1 MYRKRESSLQKHG
14 DFIILDTICLQI
26 AFILSY
32 SIRHGSVFVY
42 SSRVY
47 RPLGLVTLLGSLV
60 AGFMM
65 NNYKNILRRNKF
77 EELKKTVLVVSVVM
91 MLDFTYLFM
100 TQTSKT
106 YSRVT
111 LGVTWV
117 LGSILVYTGRLL
129 WKAYIR
135 KQMRDKNN
143 LRAMIL
149 VTTKD
154 QAEKTLDTL
163 NKSDYMGYFVS
174 GIVFADS
181 SDGTSESNDLLNG
194 NEEHLLRGI
203 PVVADRKGVFDYL
216 VSSQVDC
223 VYVDRII
230 DTDFGKALFDGCM
243 EMGITVHYGINWI
256 IDGQDSV
263 IEKIGDN
270 IVVTSSIRFADPRQ
284 LLIKRMMDIAGGIV
298 GCIFTAVITVIIGPI
313 IFIQS
318 PGSIFFSQERV
329 GQNGRIFR
337 IYKFRSM
344 YPDAEK
350 RKAELMEKNQMKGNM
365 FKIDDD
371 PRIIPIGKFIRKTS
385 LDEFPQF
392 WNILKGDMSMVGTRP
407 PTLDEYE
414 KYELH
419 HKARLATKPGLT
431 GMWQVSGRNRVD
443 DFEEIVKL
451 DMKYIHEWNIWL
463 DIKIILLTIKNIFS
477 DDVAA

>member
-14 DFIILDTICLQI
+14 DFIILDTICLQV

-32 SIRHGSVFVY
+32 SIRHGNVFIY
-42 SSRVY
+42 SSKVY
-47 RPLGLVTLLGSLV
+47 RSLGLVTLLGSLA

-65 NNYKNILRRNKF
+65 NNYKNILRRNKL
-77 EELKKTVLVVSVVM
+77 EELKKTVLVVSIVL

-111 LGVTWV
+111 LGITWV
-117 LGSILVYTGRLL
+117 LGSILVYAGRLL
-129 WKAYIR
+129 WKAHVR
-135 KQMRDKNN
+135 KQMQDKNN

-149 VTTKD
+149 VTTKE
-154 QAEKTLDTL
+154 QAEKTLDKL
-163 NKSDYMGYFVS
+163 NKSDYREYFVR
-174 GIVFADS
+174 GIVFADPPG
-181 SDGTSESNDLLNG
+181 GTSVSNDLFHG
-194 NEEHLLRGI
+194 NEGQSVRGI
-203 PVVADRKGVFDYL
+203 PVVAGREDVFHYL

-223 VYVDRII
+223 VYVDWTI
-230 DTDFGKALFDGCM
+230 DTDFGKELFDGCM
-243 EMGITVHYGINWI
+243 EMGITVHHGINWI

-298 GCIFTAVITVIIGPI
+298 GCIFTGAIAVIIGPV

-318 PGSIFFSQERV
+318 PGPIFFSQKRV

-344 YPDAEK
+344 YPDAER

-365 FKIDDD
+365 FKMEDD

-477 DDVAA
+477 NDGAV